1 MDKNEIMLVTASTIT
16 SALLIPSADKI
27 ISDYMRESKLHDSTI
42 INTIMKGG
50 DIWGVGSIVLSLL
63 LYILLENKELGLNT
77 LKATLIG
84 ATVARCL
91 TVITGRARPFYSP
104 NNSMNFNLFK
114 GLKYSLSSLP
124 SGHSTVA
131 FAFAAAADK
140 STPPSQI
147 KTALLY
153 SMAVITA
160 ISRIYHEKH
169 WLSDVIMGSTLGYL
183 IGSKI

>member
-1 MDKNEIMLVTASTIT
+1 MLVTASAIT
-16 SALLIPSADKI
+16 SALLMSSTDKL
-27 ISDYMRESKLHDSTI
+27 ISDYMRESELHNSTI
-42 INTIMKGG
+42 INTVMKGG
-50 DIWGVGSIVLSLL
+50 DMWGFGSIFLSCFM
-63 LYILLENKELGLNT
+63 YILLENKELGLTT
-77 LKATLIG
+77 LKATLLG
-84 ATVARCL
+84 CTVSRGL
-91 TVITGRARPFYSP
+91 TIITGRGRPFYSP

-140 STPPSQI
+140 LTPQSQM

-160 ISRIYHEKH
+160 ISRIYHDKH

>member
-1 MDKNEIMLVTASTIT
+1 MDKNEIILVTTSTIT

-27 ISDYMRESKLHDSTI
+27 ISDYMRESKLHHSTI
-42 INTIMKGG
+42 INAIMKGG
-50 DIWGVGSIVLSLL
+50 DIWGVGSIVVSLL

-77 LKATLIG
+77 LKATLLG
-84 ATVARCL
+84 GTLARGL
-91 TVITGRARPFYSP
+91 TVITGRARPFASP
-104 NNSMNFNLFK
+104 NNSNNFNLLK

-153 SMAVITA
+153 SMASITA
-160 ISRIYHEKH
+160 VSRVYHDKH

>member
-16 SALLIPSADKI
+16 SALLMPSADKL
-27 ISDYMRESKLHDSTI
+27 ISDYMRESNLHHSTI
-42 INTIMKGG
+42 INAIMKGG
-50 DIWGVGSIVLSLL
+50 DIWGVGSIVVSLL

-77 LKATLIG
+77 LKATLLG
-84 ATVARCL
+84 GTVSRGL

-153 SMAVITA
+153 SMASITA
-160 ISRIYHEKH
+160 VSRVYHEKH
-169 WLSDVIMGSTLGYL
+169 WLSDVIMGGTLGYL

>member
-1 MDKNEIMLVTASTIT
+1 MYKHEIMLVIASTIT
-16 SALLIPSADKI
+16 SALLMLLADKL
-27 ISDYMRESKLHDSTI
+27 ISDYMRESKLHHSTI
-42 INTIMKGG
+42 INAIMKGG

-63 LYILLENKELGLNT
+63 LYILLENKEVGLNT
-77 LKATLIG
+77 LKATLLG
-84 ATVARCL
+84 GTLARGL

-140 STPPSQI
+140 STPTSQI

-153 SMAVITA
+153 SMAGITA
-160 ISRIYHEKH
+160 VSRVYHDKH
-169 WLSDVIMGSTLGYL
+169 WLSDVIMGGTLGYL